1 MTMPSALE
9 TAEPRQRLRVAST
22 PKTHAISNRTKVAIA
37 AIEDIT
43 SSPSP
48 KRKQKLNDSGDVST
62 LDLEPFSSVR
72 RKVPVSHLL
81 NRLVTVARF
90 ANSGNSFVVW
100 NRIATKYHKFQETGA
115 EVAETPLDVIK
126 MTDVTLACLL
136 DPQVAKDLLA
146 TVASCRLTSSARS
159 TSSDRRRPGN
169 VAGHQAHKI
178 VSKGG
183 QNPDSRLEEL
193 GRGGHADHPGRQRE
207 GAPDLL

>member
-136 DPQVAKDLLA
+136 DPQVAKDVRHFFELFLEYGLYCVV
-146 TVASCRLTSSARS
+146 TNCSCWQLWRHV
-159 TSSDRRRPGN
+159 G
-169 VAGHQAHKI
+169 
-178 VSKGG
+178 
-183 QNPDSRLEEL
+183 
-193 GRGGHADHPGRQRE
+193 
-207 GAPDLL
+207 